1 MGNGKGKTSKY
12 YTKLK
17 RENPKKYQDTRIA
30 QQTKYNKHGSSK
42 PGTKDITGNEIARK
56 ATNLNREL
64 NTYGNG
70 DGKDASH
77 NMYGKGKH
85 GTENASNNR
94 ARPRKKKNKNKS
106 KLYIT

>member
-17 RENPKKYQDTRIA
+17 RENPQKYQDTRIA

-42 PGTKDITGNEIARK
+42 PGTKDITGNEIARR

-64 NTYGNG
+64 NTYGNR

-85 GTENASNNR
+85 GTENASKNR
-94 ARPRKKKNKNKS
+94 ARPRKKNKS